1 MFEISPVQYLAPSVD
16 MTLFQCVLIVSID
29 AVCVVTSPKYSR
41 RSPPA
46 VILVLL
52 GKSCADTIRAR
63 YTKYDFSVKA
73 NLIKGED
80 YSEPHKGRGLFLH
93 ESR

>member
-1 MFEISPVQYLAPSVD
+1 MFEISPVQYLAPSVE

-46 VILVLL
+46 VILVLCI
-52 GKSCADTIRAR
+52 S
-63 YTKYDFSVKA
+63 DFS
-73 NLIKGED
+73 
-80 YSEPHKGRGLFLH
+80 GRISTVYLGYVACL
-93 ESR
+93 SRGTWYLCIHSSTSIPSTSP